1 MIRKYLP
8 LIFFVITTFSYA
20 QEATYEKIKKLFYE
34 DYEYEKVIQLSSGLL
49 NSTEIDNST
58 RIDLYLM
65 RAVSF
70 FAFENNVQARANFEN
85 ILRIDKT
92 FTPDVTKVSS
102 KIIVLFNE
110 VKTEFLRV
118 NPMEATTP
126 EDVAKILNL
135 AAEKESQ
142 LKNASVK
149 NLFVPGWGQIALGA
163 TTKGILM
170 GGLSTANL
178 AAMIYYV
185 FDTNKKEDA
194 YLKETNKLIV
204 DQKYSSYNSSYKTRN
219 VLIVTYAALWIYS
232 QIDLHFFNNTLP
244 DPELQNQSSSLIPQ
258 RENFVSVSFRIPL

>member
-8 LIFFVITTFSYA
+8 LIFFVVTTFSYA
-20 QEATYEKIKKLFYE
+20 QENPIERIKKLFNE
-34 DYEYEKVIQLSSGLL
+34 EYEYEKVIQLSNELV
-49 NSTEIDNST
+49 NSKEIGDST

-70 FAFENNVQARANFEN
+70 YAVGNEALARTNFEN
-85 ILRIDKT
+85 ILRIRKT

-149 NLFVPGWGQIALGA
+149 NLFVPGWGQTALGA

-194 YLKETNKLIV
+194 YLKETNKLLV

-258 RENFVSVSFRIPL
+258 RENFVSISFRIPL

>member
-8 LIFFVITTFSYA
+8 LIFFTITTFSYA

-49 NSTEIDNST
+49 SSTEIDNPT

-70 FAFENNVQARANFEN
+70 FAFENNAQARANFEN

-102 KIIVLFNE
+102 KAIALFNE
-110 VKTEFLRV
+110 VKTDFLRA
-118 NPMEATTP
+118 NPMQATTP
-126 EDVAKILNL
+126 EDVAKIISL
-135 AAEKESQ
+135 AAEKEAL
-142 LKNASVK
+142 LKNATIK
-149 NLFVPGWGQIALGA
+149 NIFAPGWGQLTLGS

-178 AAMIYYV
+178 VAMVYYV
-185 FDTNKKEDA
+185 FDTNKKEDE
-194 YLKETNKLIV
+194 YLKETNKLFV
-204 DQKYSSYNSSYKTRN
+204 DQKYTSYNSSYKTRN
-219 VLIVTYAALWIYS
+219 VLIATYAALWIYS
-232 QIDLHFFNNTLP
+232 QIDLHFFNNSLP
-244 DPELQNQSSSLIPQ
+244 EAELHNQSALIFKRESFINVSL
-258 RENFVSVSFRIPL
+258 RIPL